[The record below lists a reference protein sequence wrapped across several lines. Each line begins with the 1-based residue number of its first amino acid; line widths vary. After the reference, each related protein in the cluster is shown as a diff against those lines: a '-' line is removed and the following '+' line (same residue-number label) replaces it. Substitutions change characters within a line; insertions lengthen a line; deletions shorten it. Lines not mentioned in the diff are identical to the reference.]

1 MMESL
6 LAFNVAWREALDI
19 LLVAG
24 IYAYIIHLV
33 RGTRAMAVIYGLVL
47 VLLVYYLSNELGLYT
62 LNWLLTNFLASIVL
76 IVIILFQADL
86 RKALAQMGAG
96 RFWKKPQLADEVV
109 EDLAQAVMALAKVK
123 VGALVVI
130 ERHVPL
136 GDVIERGVPL
146 DAIITKGLLMTIF
159 QVDTPLHDGAV
170 IIRRGRIAA
179 AGCILPLSSKLK
191 AQSVF
196 GTRHRA
202 ALGISEEADALA
214 IVVSEE
220 RGTVSFA
227 MNGRL
232 TTSLNEV
239 RLRRVI
245 KNALER

>member
-1 MMESL
+1 METL
-6 LAFNVAWREALDI
+6 IGIHIAWREALDI

-33 RGTRAMAVIYGLVL
+33 RGTRAVAVIYGLVL

-76 IVIILFQADL
+76 IIIILFQADL

-146 DAIITKGLLMTIF
+146 DALITNALLLSVF
-159 QVDTPLHDGAV
+159 QVDTPLHDGAIV
-170 IIRRGRIAA
+170 VRRGRIAA

-202 ALGISEEADALA
+202 GLGISEESDALA
-214 IVVSEE
+214 IIVSEE

-232 TTSLNEV
+232 TTSLNDV

>member
-1 MMESL
+1 METL
-6 LAFNVAWREALDI
+6 LGIHIAWREALDI

-33 RGTRAMAVIYGLVL
+33 RGTRAVAVIYGLVL

-76 IVIILFQADL
+76 IIIILFQADL

-96 RFWKKPQLADEVV
+96 RFWKKPQLSDGVV
-109 EDLAQAVMALAKVK
+109 EDLAQAVMALAKAK

-130 ERHVPL
+130 ERHMPL
-136 GDVIERGVPL
+136 GDVIERGVPM
-146 DAIITKGLLMTIF
+146 DALITKALLQTIF

-170 IIRRGRIAA
+170 VIRRGRIAA

-202 ALGISEEADALA
+202 GLGISEESDGLA
-214 IVVSEE
+214 IIVSEE

-232 TTSLNEV
+232 TTSLNDV